1 MPTDGPRATDKPETA
16 GRIPAEAMPRTGH
29 KHGVVFHSN
38 NDRPHKP
45 IPVFE
50 NSPTF
55 QMACRQLEM
64 AAEQIEL
71 DRGILERLSK
81 PKRAMVVSVP
91 IELDNGRTEGFVG
104 YRVQHSL
111 TSGPSKGGLR
121 YHSSVD
127 LGEVAALAM
136 WMSWK
141 CGIMNLPFGG
151 AKGGISVD
159 PAELS
164 RHELEHLTRRY
175 TQEVLS
181 IIGPRMDVM
190 APDLGTDEQTMAWI
204 YDTYSMHVG
213 YACPEIVTGK
223 PVELGGCMGRREATG
238 RGIVYCILEAM
249 QELNLKPAEST
260 AVVQGFGNVGSV
272 VCQELHQRGVKVIA
286 VGDRYGSILRP
297 QGIDI
302 PALQRHVASG
312 KLTKDFPEAE
322 PTSSEDLLT
331 TPCTIL
337 VPAALERVINLKNAG
352 QLRCRVLAEGANGPT
367 TPEADAVLAS
377 SDIFII
383 PDILCNAGG
392 VTVSYFEWVQDIQQF
407 LWSEEQVNQ
416 KLQELMLKA
425 FHQVRF
431 LARERKFTMRSA
443 ALSLGVQKVAKEKLR
458 RGLFP

>member
-1 MPTDGPRATDKPETA
+1 VSA
-16 GRIPAEAMPRTGH
+16 PAVTINGT
-29 KHGVVFHSN
+29 

-45 IPVFE
+45 TPVFE

-55 QMACRQLEM
+55 QMACRQLQM
-64 AAEQIEL
+64 VAEHVDL
-71 DRGILERLSK
+71 DEGVLERLSK
-81 PKRAMVVSVP
+81 PKRAMVVSIP
-91 IELDNGRTEGFVG
+91 IRMDSDGRTENFVG
-104 YRVQHSL
+104 IRVQHSL

-121 YHSSVD
+121 YHPSVD

-151 AKGGISVD
+151 AKGGIACD
-159 PAELS
+159 AAELT
-164 RHELEHLTRRY
+164 RGEVERLTRRF
-175 TQEVLS
+175 TEEVLS

-223 PVELGGCMGRREATG
+223 PIELGGCVGRREATG
-238 RGIVYCILEAM
+238 RGVVYCILEALK
-249 QELNLKPAEST
+249 ELNLQSGNST

-272 VCQELHQRGVKVIA
+272 VSAELALRGVRIIA
-286 VGDRYGSILRP
+286 VGDRTGAIRNSR
-297 QGIDI
+297 GIDI
-302 PALQRHVASG
+302 PALSQYLAAG
-312 KLTKDFPEAE
+312 KHLRDFPSAE
-322 PTSSEDLLT
+322 PIPSDELLK

-337 VPAALERVINLKNAG
+337 VPAALERAIHHKNAAHID
-352 QLRCRVLAEGANGPT
+352 CRVLAEAANGPT
-367 TPEADAVLAS
+367 TPEADVILADG
-377 SDIFII
+377 DIFII

-392 VTVSYFEWVQDIQQF
+392 VTVSYFEWVQDMQQF
-407 LWSEEQVNQ
+407 FWSESQVNQ
-416 KLQELMLKA
+416 KLEELMLKA
-425 FHQVRF
+425 FRQVRE
-431 LARERKFTMRSA
+431 LARERQLTMRMA